1 MMSDRRSNQEMAVR
15 QRRADRLSP
24 EVKEFLHML
33 QAIEEH
39 PDACAKDDGE
49 SQ

>member
-1 MMSDRRSNQEMAVR
+1 MMSDRRSNQETPAR

-33 QAIEEH
+33 QAIEAH
-39 PDACAKDDGE
+39 PDACARDDGE
-49 SQ
+49 SR